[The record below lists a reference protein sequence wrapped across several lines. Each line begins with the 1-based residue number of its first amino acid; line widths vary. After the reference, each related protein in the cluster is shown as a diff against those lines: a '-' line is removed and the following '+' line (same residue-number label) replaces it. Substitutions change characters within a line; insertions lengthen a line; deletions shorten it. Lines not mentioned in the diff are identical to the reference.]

1 MKLKLNIILGL
12 VLILISILI
21 LRIFLSKKEI
31 NEKFEVVT
39 ENKTNLNTIN
49 NLNKF
54 LNKEIEEIKPENKEE
69 KSGKTVKINLKL
81 DPGMLDQLLNRI
93 GIDNNNEINVNQNS
107 NENVYGV
114 INNTSCN
121 MDNWIPKDAVKS
133 LCRGCDPE
141 LI

>member
-1 MKLKLNIILGL
+1 MKLNIFLGL

-21 LRIFLSKKEI
+21 LRIFLNKK
-31 NEKFEVVT
+31 EKFEVVT
-39 ENKTNLNTIN
+39 ENTKSVETEVKTEVKTEVETEVETELET
-49 NLNKF
+49 
-54 LNKEIEEIKPENKEE
+54 EV
-69 KSGKTVKINLKL
+69 KSGKTIKINLKL
-81 DPGMLDQLLNRI
+81 DQGILEQLLNRV
-93 GIDNNNEINVNQNS
+93 GIDNNNEINVNENS

-121 MDNWIPKDAVKS
+121 MDNWIPKEAVKS